1 MRKQISCALSG
12 LLLGL
17 IALLVWSC
25 YPSSPTAPTETGIVV
40 TLYDSGFNFG
50 AAQTYAL
57 PNTVFDLSGSGAVNH
72 QFDPLILSEVD
83 KNMTRLGYV
92 RELNPAQNGADIVV
106 IISVSKQAIAYADYN
121 WYAYWGS
128 WPGWAYWGSWDSA
141 WGFLYPW
148 ASIESFTTG
157 TLLLEMVDPNGRD
170 IQNKKLPVRWTGVID
185 GLLTSSVTVTSDQ
198 IVRGIAQCFA
208 QSPYLGK

>member
-1 MRKQISCALSG
+1 MRRTINRALSG
-12 LLLGL
+12 VCLGL

-25 YPSSPTAPTETGIVV
+25 YPSAPTSPTETGIVV
-40 TLYDSGFNFG
+40 TLYDGGFNFG
-50 AAQTYAL
+50 AARTYAL
-57 PNTVFDLSGSGAVNH
+57 PNTVFDLSGTGGVNH
-72 QFDPLILSEVD
+72 QFDPLILAEVD

-92 RELNPAQNGADIVV
+92 RELNPAQNGADIVM
-106 IISVSKQAIAYADYN
+106 IISVSKQAISYADYN
-121 WYAYWGS
+121 WYPYWGS

-170 IQNKKLPVRWTGVID
+170 TQNKKLPVRWTGVID

-198 IVRGIAQCFA
+198 IVKGIGQCFA